1 MYADDAY
8 DDDDK
13 DNNDDGVNDNDDV
26 IYNVYYSIYLP
37 Q

>member
-1 MYADDAY
+1 MYDDVAADD
-8 DDDDK
+8 
-13 DNNDDGVNDNDDV
+13 NDDGVNDNDDV

>member
-1 MYADDAY
+1 MYDDAAADD
-8 DDDDK
+8 
-13 DNNDDGVNDNDDV
+13 NDDGVNDNDDV